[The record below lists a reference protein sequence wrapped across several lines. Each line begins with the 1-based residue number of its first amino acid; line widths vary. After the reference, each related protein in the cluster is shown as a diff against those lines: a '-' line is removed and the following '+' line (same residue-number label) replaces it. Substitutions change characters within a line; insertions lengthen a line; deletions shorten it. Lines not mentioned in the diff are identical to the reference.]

1 MFVDYSNW
9 FQQAV
14 LKSSSIISQVIS
26 VLSFT
31 AEKLSVV
38 VFIDQLSD
46 NVSSI
51 KKSP

>member
-1 MFVDYSNW
+1 MFISVSLVKKRIVDYNNW

-31 AEKLSVV
+31 TV
-38 VFIDQLSD
+38 
-46 NVSSI
+46 
-51 KKSP
+51 